1 MKFLGYILS
10 SEGLQMD
17 EEKVYTIKKWPTS
30 CQVKN
35 VQIFLG
41 FVNFYRRFIYNY
53 SELSV
58 LLT

>member
-1 MKFLGYILS
+1 
-10 SEGLQMD
+10 MD